1 MKNIFLKAILMV
13 VLVVGF
19 IEATDLGFWLM
30 TQPSTF
36 MFFSGVIIN
45 TISFVILT
53 FVSVGI
59 IQEVYEKIEK
69 KIKQN
74 KKNKTK

>member
-19 IEATDLGFWLM
+19 IEATNLGFWLM

-36 MFFSGVIIN
+36 MFFGGVIIN
-45 TISFVILT
+45 TVSFIILT
-53 FVSVGI
+53 FVSMGV
-59 IQEVYEKIEK
+59 IQEVYEKIK
-69 KIKQN
+69 KEN

>member
-1 MKNIFLKAILMV
+1 MV

-19 IEATDLGFWLM
+19 IEATNLGFWLM

-45 TISFVILT
+45 TISFIILT
-53 FVSVGI
+53 FVSMGVL
-59 IQEVYEKIEK
+59 QEVYEKIRKENK
-69 KIKQN
+69 TN

>member
-1 MKNIFLKAILMV
+1 MV